1 MIYDVDIALSWK
13 PSILS
18 RRYRIADS
26 INLAVMSNSGE
37 PSVEPG
43 SSAGPS
49 AGGII
54 EQDVQPQPPE
64 TTAAGDERSSSSA
77 ACPVQPE
84 SERQSVVQSTVVDD
98 YNYVR
103 MPYSQDPTARK
114 RRSNVR
120 LSVTCYKK

>member
-1 MIYDVDIALSWK
+1 MIYDVDVALSWK
-13 PSILS
+13 PSLLS

-26 INLAVMSNSGE
+26 TNLAVMSDSGE

-64 TTAAGDERSSSSA
+64 TTAAGDEESSSSA

-103 MPYSQDPTARK
+103 MPYSEDPTARK